1 MKVLLSVVL
10 LLFLLL
16 SLSFSIDESVM
27 KLQEEAMDRAM
38 IAFGLAKALNAV
50 ISLIQGTEL
59 SFTPVGV
66 GLVFSVGEVLDP
78 FNDMVERFSWVML
91 GASVSLGVAK
101 LLLVLS
107 AKIFLQIVLGLSVLI
122 SLSLLWFN
130 KFHNS
135 YTLVYALKFFVL
147 LVLLRFGALVFVYSS
162 ALLYTSTLENEYK
175 QASKIVEK
183 TQSQLQELH
192 KQNEMIIESNKND
205 GFFDGVSS
213 KYNKIIQ
220 NLNISKQLEDLEK
233 SINDASKKIVS
244 LITIFVVE
252 TLLMPL
258 LFLYFM
264 IISIKF
270 VLRVEISEEKLKK
283 VYN

>member
-1 MKVLLSVVL
+1 MKVLLSVIL

-107 AKIFLQIVLGLSVLI
+107 AKLFLQIVLGVSVLI

>member
-107 AKIFLQIVLGLSVLI
+107 AKLFLQIVLGVSVLI

>member
-107 AKIFLQIVLGLSVLI
+107 AKLFLQIVLGVSVLI

-147 LVLLRFGALVFVYSS
+147 IILLRFGALVFVYSS